1 MMAHGLKR
9 GPVRRRLLIIKVI
22 SPVIRGIKGIKDITP
37 DQMPKWVLAEQTAHA
52 LAHSFGFHEI
62 RIPVF
67 EKTELYIQ
75 SIGGGTDIVE
85 KEMYTF
91 SDKDGTSLTLRP
103 EGTAGVVR
111 AFIERGLKTY
121 DSSRKLYYIGPM
133 FRHERPQAGR
143 LRQFHQFGVE
153 FIGST
158 EPSADVEVITLL
170 WRYFSSL
177 QLPGLSLAL
186 NSLGVQTDRQAYKK
200 ELVSFLKT
208 IKTKGT
214 LLCENCQRRID
225 VNPLRTLD
233 CKVVHCREATRDI
246 PHLTDFLSPP
256 SKRHFDEVLRG
267 LQTLAVPYSI
277 NPRLVRGLDY
287 YSMTAFEVSCSAL
300 GAQNAIGGGGRYD
313 GLFQTLGGTPTP
325 AVGFAIGLDRVIL
338 ALHESILQSPE
349 PWIFVAA
356 FGEKGRLAGLS
367 LVDSLRLKRVK
378 ADTDYNATTLKTL
391 LRSADRLGA
400 PYVVIL
406 GDDEVTTNR
415 IILRNMATKEQEF
428 YPLDTA
434 SYSILTRVQFR

>member
-9 GPVRRRLLIIKVI
+9 GPVRRRLLIIKGI
-22 SPVIRGIKGIKDITP
+22 STVIRGIKGIKDITP

-91 SDKDGTSLTLRP
+91 PDKDGTSLTLRP

-177 QLPGLSLAL
+177 QLPGLSLEL

-200 ELVSFLKT
+200 ELVSFL
-208 IKTKGT
+208 KTKGT

-338 ALHESILQSPE
+338 ALHESILPSPE

-434 SYSILTRVQFR
+434 SSAILTRLQFR